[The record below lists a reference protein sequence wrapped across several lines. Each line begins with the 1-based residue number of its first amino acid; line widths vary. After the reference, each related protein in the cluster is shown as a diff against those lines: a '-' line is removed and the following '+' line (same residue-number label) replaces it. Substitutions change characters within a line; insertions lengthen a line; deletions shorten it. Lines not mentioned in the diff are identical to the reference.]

1 MNDVRSE
8 TPGIVVRMRSSNFKK
23 ASPFEP
29 RFIRASTLRLA
40 CCNGMSMYLAS
51 RGCAA
56 IASSNFCVT
65 RFG

>member
-1 MNDVRSE
+1 MNDVRSD
-8 TPGIVVRMRSSNFKK
+8 TPGMVFRMRSSRCRN

-29 RFIRASTLRLA
+29 RFMRAKTFRLA
-40 CCNGMSMYLAS
+40 CCNGMSKYFAS

-56 IASSNFCVT
+56 IVSSNFCVT